1 MSHIKYDGKFYVC
14 FALVTPTTER
24 FETEISGMTLEE
36 AKECLTLLEKEYPFT
51 WTIEGKMVKWERTK
65 PYSYATTTLFGNLVK
80 GVNEHSWFC
89 KNHLKDKSNDPFFIK
104 NFRAWKNSMRISYNW
119 NHYPFPHNC
128 DKGFPLTVKT
138 VKEAMDLLEKENPP
152 KGKIWSTLFTP
163 IYKAKYA

>member
-36 AKECLTLLEKEYPFT
+36 AKEWLTLLEKEYPFT

-89 KNHLKDKSNDPFFIK
+89 KNHLKDKSKDPFFIK
-104 NFRAWKNSMRISYNW
+104 NFRAWENSIRPSYNW
-119 NHYPFPHNC
+119 NHYPFPCKC
-128 DKGFPLTVKT
+128 DEGFPLTVKT

-163 IYKAKYA
+163 IYKEKYA